1 MPLPDTIFSE
11 RYGALDLLSTLIV
24 VLDPGG
30 RVRYANPA
38 VESAMGVS
46 RKMLEGVEFAPYL
59 TEPELLR
66 KAFRGAEGTGYAAL
80 RFDTSLRRPVQDP
93 LFVHVTVSGVEYGGG
108 MLVELWVLEQQARQD
123 REERLVEQAQAN
135 KELVRNLAH
144 EIKNPLG
151 GIRGAAQLLE
161 MDLSSPEL
169 KEYTQVII
177 HEADRLQ
184 SLVDRLLEPHRH
196 PHQLADVNIHEV
208 CERVRALVL
217 LEYPQGLAVKRD
229 YDISIPEF
237 RGDRAQL
244 IQALLNI
251 VQNAAQVLCERIAQG
266 DAQIVLR
273 TRVARQVTI
282 GRQRHKLALELH
294 VYDNGPGVPDH
305 IKERIFYPLVTGRD
319 GGSGLGL
326 PLAQTFIQRHQ
337 GLIECESAP
346 GRTDFRILI
355 PLRLEER
362 QTNSNQGR

>member
-1 MPLPDTIFSE
+1 MLVLDMTEDNLVVSRFS
-11 RYGALDLLSTLIV
+11 ALDMLSTLAV
-24 VLDPGG
+24 ALDQEG
-30 RVRYANPA
+30 RVIYANA
-38 VESAMGVS
+38 SLENVLGLS
-46 RKMLEGVEFAPYL
+46 RRMLEGAKFAAFFSDAYL
-59 TEPELLR
+59 
-66 KAFRGAEGTGYAAL
+66 FNGALQGAQGRDYAAM
-80 RFDTSLRRPVQDP
+80 RFDTSLLRPGHDP
-93 LFVHVTVSGVEYGGG
+93 LTVHVTVTPLEESSDF
-108 MLVELWVLEQQARQD
+108 LIELWVLDQQVKQD
-123 REERLVEQAQAN
+123 REERLVEQAEAN

-161 MDLSSPEL
+161 MDLQSREL

-184 SLVDRLLEPHRH
+184 SLVDRLLAPHRQ
-196 PHQLADVNIHEV
+196 PHQVADVNIHEV
-208 CERVRALVL
+208 CERVRSLVMV
-217 LEYPQGLAVKRD
+217 EYPQGLKVVRD

-251 VQNAAQVLCERIAQG
+251 VQNAAQVLS
-266 DAQIVLR
+266 AQIASGTAQITLK
-273 TRVARQVTI
+273 TRVARQITI

-294 VYDNGPGVPDH
+294 VIDNGPGVPDH

-326 PLAQTFIQRHQ
+326 PLAQTFVQRHQ

-355 PLRLEER
+355 PLP
-362 QTNSNQGR
+362 

>member
-1 MPLPDTIFSE
+1 MLVLDMTEDNLAFS
-11 RYGALDLLSTLIV
+11 RFSALDMLSTLTV
-24 VLDPGG
+24 VLDRNGK
-30 RVRYANPA
+30 VIYAN
-38 VESAMGVS
+38 SALENVLGLS
-46 RKMLEGVEFAPYL
+46 RRMLEGARFAAFFSDAH
-59 TEPELLR
+59 LLE
-66 KAFRGAEGTGYAAL
+66 GALLGAGDRDYAAM
-80 RFDTSLRRPVQDP
+80 RFDTSLQRPSHDP
-93 LFVHVTVSGVEYGGG
+93 LMVHATVTPLEDSTDF
-108 MLVELWVLEQQARQD
+108 LIELWVLDQQVKQD
-123 REERLVEQAQAN
+123 REERLVEQAEAN

-161 MDLSSPEL
+161 MDLQSREL

-184 SLVDRLLEPHRH
+184 SLVDRLLAPHRQ
-196 PHQLADVNIHEV
+196 PHQVADVNIHEV
-208 CERVRALVL
+208 CERVRSLVMV
-217 LEYPQGLAVKRD
+217 EYPQGLKVLRD

-251 VQNAAQVLCERIAQG
+251 VQNAAQVLSPQIAQG
-266 DAQIVLR
+266 DARITLK
-273 TRVARQVTI
+273 TRVARQITI

-294 VYDNGPGVPDH
+294 VIDNGPGVPDH

-326 PLAQTFIQRHQ
+326 PLAQTFVQRHH

-355 PLRLEER
+355 PLP
-362 QTNSNQGR
+362 